1 MDRMKRVLMVL
12 ENEFPTDDRVEKE
25 IESLQ
30 RIGYEVSIAVLTF
43 TNRPSVESYKGYT
56 IYRKQVTPL
65 FYKTSA
71 AILIFPFYFMFWM
84 RFLKSIL
91 TQKKYDVIHIH
102 DLPLSK
108 VGYRLAKKFNMKLVC
123 DQHEYYSNWIV
134 RTKHYNTSLGKI
146 IKKLSNWV
154 KYERKYLNKA
164 DLVITVEDSLRQIYI
179 EKAGVPKEKI
189 ITVPNT
195 PRSEIFRMD
204 NIDESIVAKYKDS
217 FVLVYAGGLDHLRG
231 IDFII
236 ESIAS
241 IKDVVKEVKFVVAG
255 KENKA
260 FNLKGYI
267 SQFHVED
274 YVDFVGWIPIEKL
287 PSYIAAS
294 SICVHVPKPDNLE
307 VNNTIA
313 TKIYQYA
320 SMGKPVIVSDARMMQ
335 EFVESNNIGYSVKFG
350 DVEGFRDIVKKLYD
364 NPSIAAEIKS
374 RAVDVAKKYTWE
386 NTSVELTNSYNTF

>member
-1 MDRMKRVLMVL
+1 MKRVLMVL

-30 RIGYEVSIAVLTF
+30 RIGFEVSIAVLTF
-43 TNRPSVESYKGYT
+43 TNKPSVELYKDYT
-56 IYRKQVTPL
+56 IYRKRISS
-65 FYKTSA
+65 FFHKSSA
-71 AILIFPFYFMFWM
+71 AILILPLYFMFWEK
-84 RFLKSIL
+84 FLKSIL
-91 TQKKYDVIHIH
+91 KDTKFDVIHIH

-108 VGYRLAKKFNMKLVC
+108 VGYRLALKFNMKLVC

-134 RTKHYNTSLGKI
+134 RTKHYNTSVGKI
-146 IKKLSNWV
+146 IKMLSSWP
-154 KYERKYLNKA
+154 KYERKYLQKA
-164 DLVITVEDSLRQIYI
+164 DLVITVEDSLKQIYI
-179 EKAGVPKEKI
+179 DKVLVPKEKV

-195 PRSEIFRMD
+195 PRSEIFRID
-204 NIDESIVAKYKDS
+204 NIDESIVAKYKNS

-241 IKDVVKEVKFVVAG
+241 IKDVIKEVKFVVAG
-255 KENKA
+255 RENKA

-267 SQFHVED
+267 SQYLVED
-274 YVDFVGWIPIEKL
+274 YVDFIGWIPIEQL

-294 SICVHVPKPDNLE
+294 NICVHVPKPDNLE

-335 EFVESNNIGYSVKFG
+335 EFVESNRIGYSVKFG
-350 DVEGFRDIVKKLYD
+350 DVNGFRNIVKKLYD
-364 NPSIAAEIKS
+364 DPSIAAEIKS

-386 NTSVELTNSYNTF
+386 NTSVDLTNSYIKLTS

>member
-1 MDRMKRVLMVL
+1 MKRVLMVL

-30 RIGYEVSIAVLTF
+30 RIGFDVSIAVLTF
-43 TNRPSVESYKGYT
+43 TNKPSVESYKGYT
-56 IYRKQVTPL
+56 IYRKRISSL
-65 FYKTSA
+65 FHKSSA
-71 AILIFPFYFMFWM
+71 AILILPFYFMFWNK
-84 RFLKSIL
+84 FLKSIL
-91 TQKKYDVIHIH
+91 KVNKFDVIHIH

-108 VGYRLAKKFNMKLVC
+108 VGYRLARKFNLKLVC

-134 RTKHYNTSLGKI
+134 RTKHYNTTVGKI
-146 IKKLSNWV
+146 IKMLSNWP
-154 KYERKYLNKA
+154 KYERKYLQKA
-164 DLVITVEDSLRQIYI
+164 DLVITVEDSLKQIYI
-179 EKAGVPKEKI
+179 DKTFVPKEKI

-195 PRSEIFRMD
+195 PRSEIFRID
-204 NIDESIVAKYKDS
+204 NIDESIVAKYKNN

-241 IKDVVKEVKFVVAG
+241 IKGVIKDVKFVVAG
-255 KENKA
+255 RENKA
-260 FNLKGYI
+260 FNLRGYI
-267 SQFHVED
+267 SQHKVED
-274 YVDFVGWIPIEKL
+274 YVDFVGWIPIEQL

-294 SICVHVPKPDNLE
+294 NICVHVPKPDNLE

-335 EFVESNNIGYSVKFG
+335 EFVESNRIGYSVKFG
-350 DVEGFRDIVKKLYD
+350 DVNGFRDIVKKLYD
-364 NPSIAAEIKS
+364 DPSIAAEIKS

-386 NTSVELTNSYNTF
+386 NTSVDLTNSYIKLTS

>member
-12 ENEFPTDDRVEKE
+12 ENEFPADDRVEKE

-30 RIGYEVSIAVLTF
+30 QIGFEVSIAVLTF

-56 IYRKQVTPL
+56 IYRKQVSPL

-71 AILIFPFYFMFWM
+71 AILIFPFYFTFWRKFLQSIIKER
-84 RFLKSIL
+84 RF
-91 TQKKYDVIHIH
+91 DVIHVH

-108 VGYRLAKKFNMKLVC
+108 VGYQLAKAYNMKLVC

-134 RTKHYNTSLGKI
+134 RTKHYNTPIGKI

-154 KYERKYLNKA
+154 RYERKYLQKA
-164 DLVITVEDSLRQIYI
+164 DLVITVEDSLKQIYI
-179 EKAGVPKEKI
+179 DKVGVPKETI

-195 PRSEIFRMD
+195 PRSEIFRID
-204 NIDESIVAKYKDS
+204 NIDESIVAKYKDN

-231 IDFII
+231 LDFII

-241 IKDVVKEVKFVVAG
+241 IKEVVKEVKFVVAG
-255 KENKA
+255 KEHKS
-260 FNLKGYI
+260 FDLKGYI
-267 SQFHVED
+267 AQFQVEE
-274 YVDFVGWIPIEKL
+274 YVDFVGWISIEKL

-294 SICVHVPKPDNLE
+294 NVCVFVPKPDNLE
-307 VNNTIA
+307 LNNTIA

-320 SMGKPVIVSDARMMQ
+320 SMGKPVIVSEARMMK

-350 DVEGFRDIVKKLYD
+350 DVEGFRNIVMKLYD
-364 NPSIAAEIKS
+364 NPTISDEIKS
-374 RAVDVAKKYTWE
+374 RAIDVAKKYTWE
-386 NTSVELTNSYNTF
+386 NTSVNLINSYKLF